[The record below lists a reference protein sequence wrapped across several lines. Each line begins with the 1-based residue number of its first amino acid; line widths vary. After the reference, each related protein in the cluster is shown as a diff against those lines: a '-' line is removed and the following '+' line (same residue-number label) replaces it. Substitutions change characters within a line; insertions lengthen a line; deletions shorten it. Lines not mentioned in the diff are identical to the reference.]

1 MSKREGGGVIKT
13 ENVCECF
20 CVCVSQSVRGA
31 LFGLEL
37 RPKLETQIFDSKIFF
52 LFLQFLLE
60 VKICVCMFVCVSK
73 KREKGMCVCIAII
86 LDFLN
91 LSL

>member
-1 MSKREGGGVIKT
+1 MCVSV
-13 ENVCECF
+13 F
-20 CVCVSQSVRGA
+20 VCVSQSVRGA

-60 VKICVCMFVCVSK
+60 VKICVCMFQ
-73 KREKGMCVCIAII
+73 KREKGVCVYV
-86 LDFLN
+86 
-91 LSL
+91 